1 MRMALGVWLLALAA
15 CTGAESPQV
24 PTTTDAQTVAADSLR
39 VFVEAWNRAASG
51 DTLAPSLYGTLYW
64 PDAELVDPSGLIWEG
79 QAAIVQMHVDLW
91 KGPFQQS
98 QVQGAVRRVRSL
110 SPDLMIAD
118 FDLELALAGP
128 APVRQPGSDG
138 RVRAHLKHVMQR
150 RNGAWKVVAAQNT
163 FYSDSATGP

>member
-1 MRMALGVWLLALAA
+1 MALGVWLMTVAA
-15 CTGAESPQV
+15 CTGAEAPQV
-24 PTTTDAQTVAADSLR
+24 PATTDPQAAAGDALR
-39 VFVEAWNRAASG
+39 VFVESWNRAASG
-51 DTLAPSLYGTLYW
+51 DTLAPPLYGTLYW

-98 QVQGAVRRVRSL
+98 RIAGTVRRVRSL

-128 APVRQPGSDG
+128 APASLPGTDG
-138 RVRAHLKHVMQR
+138 KVRAHLKHVMQR
-150 RNGAWKVVAAQNT
+150 RDGAWKVIAAQNT
-163 FYSDSATGP
+163 FYSAPPAGP